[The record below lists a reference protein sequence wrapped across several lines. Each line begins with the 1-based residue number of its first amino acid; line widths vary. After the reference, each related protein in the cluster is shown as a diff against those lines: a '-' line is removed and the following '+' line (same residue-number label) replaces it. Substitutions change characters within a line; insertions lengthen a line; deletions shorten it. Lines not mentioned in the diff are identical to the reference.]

1 MFVVFI
7 QRDLV
12 SFEGS
17 GNLKGLDLLQLSK
30 LELEIYG
37 FLRRWSLPFED

>member
-1 MFVVFI
+1 MFI

-12 SFEGS
+12 SFECP

-30 LELEIYG
+30 LEFEIYG
-37 FLRRWSLPFED
+37 FLRRRPLPFED